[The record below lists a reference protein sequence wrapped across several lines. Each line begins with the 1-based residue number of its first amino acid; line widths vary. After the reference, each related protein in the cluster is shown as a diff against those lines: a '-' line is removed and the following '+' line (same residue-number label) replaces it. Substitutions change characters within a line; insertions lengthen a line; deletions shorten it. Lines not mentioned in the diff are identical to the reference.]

1 MSESYLDN
9 PNHDDTVKEHPAFRR
24 GKLKST
30 VFFLKL
36 IKGAIDGSDPGDG
49 SIGSPQIQAARD
61 AILGL
66 VASLEHASGKS
77 TYLSKNAQEALTA
90 ARAETAK
97 IPNLK

>member
-36 IKGAIDGSDPGDG
+36 IKGAVDGSDPGDG
-49 SIGSPQIQAARD
+49 AIGSPQIQAAR
-61 AILGL
+61 AALLKL
-66 VASLEHASGKS
+66 VEALEHASSKS
-77 TYLSKNAQEALTA
+77 TYLAKNAQDALAEAK
-90 ARAETAK
+90 AEVAK
-97 IPNLK
+97 IPL

>member
-49 SIGSPQIQAARD
+49 EIGSPQIQAART
-61 AILGL
+61 ALLGL
-66 VASLEHASGKS
+66 VESLEKATTKESGAALALAK
-77 TYLSKNAQEALTA
+77 QEVS
-90 ARAETAK
+90 K
-97 IPNLK
+97 IPL

>member
-49 SIGSPQIQAARD
+49 EIGSPQIQAARV
-61 AILGL
+61 ALLGL
-66 VASLEHASGKS
+66 VASLENATTKDSGAALALAK
-77 TYLSKNAQEALTA
+77 QEVS
-90 ARAETAK
+90 K
-97 IPNLK
+97 IPL

>member
-49 SIGSPQIQAARD
+49 SIGSPQIQAART
-61 AILGL
+61 ALLGL
-66 VASLEHASGKS
+66 VEHLEKS
-77 TYLSKNAQEALTA
+77 PTRDAKEALAA
-90 ARAETAK
+90 ARLEAAK
-97 IPNLK
+97 IPKLR

>member
-9 PNHDDTVKEHPAFRR
+9 PNHDETVKEHPAFRR

-49 SIGSPQIQAARD
+49 ELGSPQLQ

-77 TYLSKNAQEALTA
+77 TYLSKNAQEALAA
-90 ARAETAK
+90 ARAEVAK
-97 IPNLK
+97 IPRFK

>member
-49 SIGSPQIQAARD
+49 EIGSPQIQAARV
-61 AILGL
+61 ALLGL
-66 VASLEHASGKS
+66 VASLENATTKESGAALALAK
-77 TYLSKNAQEALTA
+77 QEVS
-90 ARAETAK
+90 K
-97 IPNLK
+97 IPL